1 VLYSQFQLNDIN
13 KDSGAPVAKA
23 ARSEFSTPADLAA
36 QVAKSDVT
44 VFDIEKLKAFL
55 LAEGLAPRTAQFV
68 ADAAQRALSPGYS
81 TTT

>member
-23 ARSEFSTPADLAA
+23 ARSEFSTPADIAV
-36 QVAKSDVT
+36 QKSDVT
-44 VFDIEKLKAFL
+44 VFDIERLKAFL
-55 LAEGLAPRTAQFV
+55 LAEGLSPRTAQFI